1 MSQSSETGVADALVA
16 FLDLCAKAAWT
27 ESLWFAAIEHFQT
40 EGFDTL
46 CYQHLPPLGAPDE
59 DNIRVASWGYP
70 KDWEQRYI
78 GEKLFRTDPMPAQ
91 ALTGEEPFRWGD
103 IRQLRDMTPAEKST
117 LDLLEG
123 CGRLDGIA
131 VPVFGPGGRNGY
143 FGLGV
148 KREEPEFNQGDLV
161 RYQAACQAAHL
172 RYCRI
177 VRTQMQSLP
186 VLSTRERELLGWV
199 ARGKSNSVIAEI
211 MNISPHTVDAYLR
224 RVFYKLGTTDR
235 ISAVVKALGS
245 GLIRGY

>member
-1 MSQSSETGVADALVA
+1 M
-16 FLDLCAKAAWT
+16 
-27 ESLWFAAIEHFQT
+27 
-40 EGFDTL
+40 
-46 CYQHLPPLGAPDE
+46 
-59 DNIRVASWGYP
+59 
-70 KDWEQRYI
+70 
-78 GEKLFRTDPMPAQ
+78 
-91 ALTGEEPFRWGD
+91 
-103 IRQLRDMTPAEKST
+103 
-117 LDLLEG
+117 
-123 CGRLDGIA
+123 
-131 VPVFGPGGRNGY
+131 
-143 FGLGV
+143 